1 MEMNWSRWFRCTSS
15 FDLAL
20 VPGQPGVFALAEEV
34 TPATDTNAPRILAVF
49 EVDEADDLAHSMSR
63 QFASSSPW
71 RQKLGDSVC
80 YARYAVATDA
90 ESRHAAANA
99 LKHWLDSKRSLA
111 SHIFEG
117 VVPLPEKTVAERAVD
132 RVMQATTAGV

>member
-20 VPGQPGVFALAEEV
+20 VPKQPGVFALAEEI
-34 TPATDTNAPRILAVF
+34 TPASDTNAPRILAVF
-49 EVDEADDLAHSMSR
+49 EVDEADDLARSMSR
-63 QFASSSPW
+63 QFASSSQW
-71 RQKLGDSVC
+71 RQKLGEAVC
-80 YARYAVATDA
+80 YARYAVASDV
-90 ESRHAAANA
+90 ESRRAAANA

-117 VVPLPEKTVAERAVD
+117 AVPVPDKTVAERAVD